1 MLVPESKASRLLPEN
16 TSDYQQNL
24 YADYH
29 RQLCRCEME
38 LTASQAK
45 TDALRFRPLELESSL
60 SRYAK
65 LFEEAPVGL
74 LVHDS
79 AGEVRECNR
88 QLLEMLGYRR
98 TTWPGGP
105 LTPLVQRESLP
116 AYLEHLRT
124 VRTSFQQVVTEI
136 ELRNAIGGSLPV
148 ELITTTYPQTG
159 GKSRPLYQTAVVSL
173 SRRQAVQKVLTKTE
187 QDFETL
193 VDTVQA
199 VVWEA
204 DARTLDVLWVS
215 RSGQD
220 LLGYRTPQWYETGFW
235 ENRLHVDDRDMVC
248 NNLARL
254 AEVGKPMTLEFRMV
268 AADRRVLWI
277 HSTISPRLAHGAVR
291 LFGVG
296 VDITARKEAE
306 EKLKLAHEE
315 LQLRVAE
322 QTAEL
327 RATVTELEAFSY
339 SISHDMRAPLRA
351 IQGYAHLVLGRFGN
365 EMGELGQDYLRRMM
379 NSAER
384 LDKLIQDVLH
394 YSRVSRTPVVLQP
407 INLEKAIEEVL
418 TELRQLQAP
427 NSEIKVAK
435 PLLPVLGND
444 IFLTQCISNLVSNGM
459 KFVAPGRSPKLRI
472 WTESAGSQV
481 RIFFED
487 NGIGI
492 SNEDQARIFR
502 IFERIHSANEYEG
515 TGIGLAIVRKAVER
529 MGGSVGVESVPGQG
543 SKFWLQLHRA

>member
-1 MLVPESKASRLLPEN
+1 MLVPESKASRLLPEP
-16 TSDYQQNL
+16 TSDHQQNL

-45 TDALRFRPLELESSL
+45 TDALRFRALELESSL

-254 AEVGKPMTLEFRMV
+254 AEVGTPMTLEFRMV

-394 YSRVSRTPVVLQP
+394 YSRVSRTPLVLQP
-407 INLEKAIEEVL
+407 INLEKTIEEVL
-418 TELRQLQAP
+418 TEHRQLQAP
-427 NSEIKVAK
+427 DSEIKVAK

-502 IFERIHSANEYEG
+502 IFERIHPANEYEG